1 METIKYILLLMGGSG
16 TILFLLGM
24 VFTAFHSEPIPDYIE
39 EALEEVTRKRG
50 RKK

>member
-1 METIKYILLLMGGSG
+1 MIKYTLMFIGAMLLLVFAIG
-16 TILFLLGM
+16 L
-24 VFTAFHSEPIPDYIE
+24 VFTAFHSEPVPDYIE